1 MKKITI
7 VTAALFFLA
16 TASFAQTWTWDKP
29 HSQLNFA
36 ISHLG
41 IATIVGT
48 FTSVDAKITASKDD
62 FSDASVMLTAD
73 VSSINTNN
81 EQRNTHLKSPDFFD
95 AAKYG
100 TLTFKSTSFTKAGDK
115 KYRVEGDLTFHG
127 ITKHVTLDAT
137 WNGTITHPMNKK
149 LVAGF
154 NVTGSIKRSDF
165 GIAPSMPSNFLGDD
179 VALNA
184 SAEFVKD

>member
-7 VTAALFFLA
+7 VTATLLLLA

-29 HSQLNFA
+29 HSQLNFT

-41 IATIVGT
+41 IATIAGT
-48 FTSVDAKITASKDD
+48 FTSVDAKITATKDD
-62 FSDASVMLTAD
+62 FSDASVTLSAD
-73 VSSINTNN
+73 VNSINTNN
-81 EQRNTHLKSPDFFD
+81 EQRNTHLKSADFFD

-115 KYRVEGDLTFHG
+115 KYKVEGDLTFHG
-127 ITKHVTLDAT
+127 VTKHVTLDAVY
-137 WNGTITHPMNKK
+137 NGTITHPMNKK
-149 LVAGF
+149 LVSGW
-154 NVTGSIKRSDF
+154 NVTGTIKRSDF

-179 VALNA
+179 VALVA